1 MLAQTSNEMEEGELS
16 EGQFEDLYEPRA
28 PVVQS
33 KDKAVAAPI
42 APAADQSQPGSTVDT
57 PNAGFYTDEDASTKS
72 RPGAGKAPNGQGQS
86 ARERSG
92 SYSPYLSPREIQGD
106 DTPKDTARSPKMQPS
121 RNTGGLPGF
130 HIQKSTQVRVPGIG
144 EQLKT
149 ASNESNGSAAAKSTL
164 SPNQTANGDNLAAAA
179 PSFQSLAEAKKEA
192 QKAILRLWPMGVKFQ
207 HYIDEGIDEK
217 VVKRLFGDLH
227 LDMST
232 GKPAQPSVAQP
243 QPPKPTEAQKPI
255 PATSS
260 PATEKQSLQPQN
272 GTKPTTS
279 DKMDKAEARKDRIAR
294 LLAEKAAKGPAP
306 VPVPTAIPTAAPTSV
321 PTAPAVVNPLITA
334 NPSGASTPSTEK
346 PVKSKEEKERLLRER
361 MEALQKARAE
371 KANAHNGLPS
381 SSMAY
386 GSGAT
391 TPVVPSQPAAMGAP
405 TGPASAGIPKG
416 PASSIP
422 TGPRGP
428 RTSLPPTVPTGPRS
442 SMPPTMPSDNT
453 IQIQLRPSPGQQP
466 QQDAG
471 PIPGLFLSSVPRA
484 PANQHKRPVAADF
497 VAYDP
502 APKRAFGQ
510 ERQDSSL
517 VIDISDGSDE
527 EMDIEMDMDSPTEA
541 PLSLPRTNSTG
552 QRRLSF
558 SKFPPLTD
566 TLRGQNPSPA
576 PSAQTPPAFL
586 SKKEQELLAK
596 EKAIEAMRRKIAEAE
611 AKRKAKQASSGAQTP
626 IPAAATPSEG
636 NGSESSGANGPRA
649 SSVSIVDKV
658 NGPSAQLIAEAVAAQ
673 SPKPSEA
680 PQANT
685 PQAEPAHSVT
695 AVVESAAQKK
705 ERRKRERAE
714 REKKLQEE
722 LARIQAEAAADEDM
736 SDDDAGQVEEAS
748 AETQGEAAPVEQQ
761 VSEEAQQPSKEPLG
775 GSAQGTSSL
784 TFSPK

>member
-16 EGQFEDLYEPRA
+16 EGQFEDLYEPRES
-28 PVVQS
+28 VVQS

-42 APAADQSQPGSTVDT
+42 APAADRSQPGSTVET
-57 PNAGFYTDEDASTKS
+57 PNAGFYTDEDTSTKS
-72 RPGAGKAPNGQGQS
+72 RPGAGKVPNEQGQS

-106 DTPKDTARSPKMQPS
+106 DTPKDTTRSPKTQPS

-130 HIQKSTQVRVPGIG
+130 HIQKSNQVRVPGIG

-149 ASNESNGSAAAKSTL
+149 ATNEPNGSAAAKSTP
-164 SPNQTANGDNLAAAA
+164 SQNQTANGDNLAAAA
-179 PSFQSLAEAKKEA
+179 PSFKSLTEAKKEA

-217 VVKRLFGDLH
+217 VVKRLFSDLH

-243 QPPKPTEAQKPI
+243 QQTKPTEAQKPP

-260 PATEKQSLQPQN
+260 SATEKQPSAQAQN
-272 GTKPTTS
+272 GTKSTTD

-306 VPVPTAIPTAAPTSV
+306 VPVSTAIPTAAPASV
-321 PTAPAVVNPLITA
+321 PTAPAVVNPLTTA
-334 NPSGASTPSTEK
+334 NPSGASTPSTDK

-371 KANAHNGLPS
+371 KANAHNG
-381 SSMAY
+381 
-386 GSGAT
+386 
-391 TPVVPSQPAAMGAP
+391 VPSQPAAMSAP
-405 TGPASAGIPKG
+405 TGPASAGIPTGPSSAIPTG
-416 PASSIP
+416 PASTIP
-422 TGPRGP
+422 TGPRGA

-442 SMPPTMPSDNT
+442 SMPPTMPSENA

-527 EMDIEMDMDSPTEA
+527 EMDIEMDMDSPIET
-541 PLSLPRTNSTG
+541 PLPLPRTNSAG
-552 QRRLSF
+552 QRPLSF

-566 TLRGQNPSPA
+566 TLRGQNISPA
-576 PSAQTPPAFL
+576 PSSQTPVL